1 VGTEGVQAPG
11 AELGDPA
18 RSAPPTSLREAERG
32 ATAQIESG
40 AARQRS
46 GRSVT
51 FDALPLKPAMF
62 AAINEELM

>member
-18 RSAPPTSLREAERG
+18 GSASPTALREAQRR

-51 FDALPLKPAMF
+51 FDALPLKPAIF
-62 AAINEELM
+62 AAINEEMM